1 MTTAFEHCPID
12 TPILV
17 NGEQVGY
24 WEMVSYCN
32 PFNLTGGIQLL
43 CFRWRRIA
51 IMLPIGIQIVG
62 RRWGDERLLAIAQ
75 TLSQLTKGTSDRRGI
90 EVTARSD
97 STPRIVRLSI

>member
-1 MTTAFEHCPID
+1 MTTAFEHCPIH

-32 PFNLTGGIQLL
+32 PFNLTGHP
-43 CFRWRRIA
+43 A
-51 IMLPIGIQIVG
+51 IVLPLAQDRDNLPIGIQIVG

-75 TLSQLTKGTSDRRGI
+75 TLSQLTRGYQ
-90 EVTARSD
+90 R
-97 STPRIVRLSI
+97 PPGY